1 VWIVHVNT
9 GGRGRPLDVTVVAR
23 LGHWYSFGPAAAWYF
38 EDMQAGCIH
47 CGQQHLLND
56 EVLAKHSKV
65 QFRCTKCGKTTIVE
79 VKRTVDETMAISPMP
94 SFARGDAATVMP
106 SSPPEDQGLRLPE
119 DAEAILA
126 VTAGPDSG
134 RTQVVKKPRV
144 IIGRK
149 GAEFALNDPE
159 ISRHHCALEFRECS
173 VNLKDLD
180 STNGTFFEN
189 ERVRAAVLQDGAEFR
204 VGSSTIQLNFRK
216 K

>member
-1 VWIVHVNT
+1 
-9 GGRGRPLDVTVVAR
+9 
-23 LGHWYSFGPAAAWYF
+23 
-38 EDMQAGCIH
+38 MQTGCIH

-79 VKRTVDETMAISPMP
+79 VKRRVDETMVISPMP
-94 SFARGDAATVMP
+94 SFARADAPAAP
-106 SSPPEDQGLRLPE
+106 LHLPPPEEGLSLPA
-119 DAEAILA
+119 DVDVILT
-126 VTAGPDSG
+126 VTAGPEAG
-134 RTQVVKKPRV
+134 RSEVLTKARV

-159 ISRHHCALEFRECS
+159 ISRHHCMLEFRERL

-180 STNGTFFEN
+180 STNGTFLEE
-189 ERVRAAVLQDGAEFR
+189 ERVRAAVLQDGSEFR
-204 VGSSTIQLNFRK
+204 VGSSTLRMSFRK